1 MSAKLNFSDHVLDR
15 ETRERPPEYF
25 GPNLSP
31 VGLELKP
38 QEMGDGVHAL
48 MATLPPKDNNGVVRG
63 SKAALIIDSGVTPTV
78 GAQVQRVAKEVTDRP
93 LRYLVNTTY
102 HGDHTFGNIAF
113 PDDVA
118 VISSRE
124 NRDNMHDLA
133 YEKEMR
139 SRNMYGAE
147 GEFDAFTTW
156 RLPDVVFDTTAEIDL
171 GGTTVEL
178 YRFGSGNGPGDTV
191 VYVPSAR
198 TAWTGNYLCAAGS
211 PHMML
216 QGGPVPY
223 VESLRD
229 MKARLPDLET
239 IVPGHGPIGDGPAAI
254 DALVAYLERL
264 QDEVSAAYQAGVP
277 IDEVY
282 AQCTDPWAGGLTPE
296 FAARL
301 NAYPGNPEQVR
312 TDFLG
317 MSRQLHR
324 ICVMMTYRI
333 CEKVSG

>member
-1 MSAKLNFSDHVLDR
+1 MSTNLGFSDHVLDR
-15 ETRERPPEYF
+15 ETRERPPDYS

-31 VGLELKP
+31 VGLELRP
-38 QEMGDGVHAL
+38 QKLGDGVHAL
-48 MATLPPKDNNGVVRG
+48 MATIPPKDNNGVVHGRW
-63 SKAALIIDSGVTPTV
+63 ATLIIDAGVTPAV
-78 GAQVQRVAKEVTDRP
+78 GAQVQRVAREVTDRP
-93 LRYLVNTTY
+93 LRYLANTTY

-139 SRNMYGAE
+139 SHNMYGAE
-147 GEFDAFTTW
+147 GEFDSFTTW
-156 RLPDVVFDTTAEIDL
+156 RLPDVVFDTRAEIDL

-178 YRFGSGNGPGDTV
+178 HRFGSGNGPGDTV

-223 VESLRD
+223 IESLRV
-229 MKARLPDLET
+229 MKANLPDLET
-239 IVPGHGPIGDGPAAI
+239 IVPGHGPIGAGPEAI
-254 DALVAYLERL
+254 DALLAYLERL
-264 QDEVSAAYQAGVP
+264 QEEVSTAYQAGVP
-277 IDEVY
+277 IEEIY
-282 AQCTDPWAGGLTPE
+282 ARCTDPWADGLTPE

-301 NAYPGNPEQVR
+301 STYSGPTEQVR
-312 TDFLG
+312 ENFLRMCG
-317 MSRQLHR
+317 QLHR
-324 ICVMMTYRI
+324 ICVMLTYRI
-333 CEKVSG
+333 CENVS